1 MSLINVDFPNG
12 PNHPSAGH
20 NGMQQAAGQKTDAY
34 SLDLFD
40 LVKRKFWIIQFFVL
54 LGIGLSLLYY
64 FKAPKTY
71 ESIATIFVDEKSAPM
86 AGDSDG
92 FSNESSIEKYL
103 VTLKS
108 TKILKPAI
116 ASGNFHDLDTFAD
129 CDDILYFLREEDAL
143 SAKPADAKSTSGVI
157 KLSFQGS
164 SPEECQAVLDE
175 IVATFDEHI
184 LSTTKNIGGETAKL
198 VTDIKDQMLTQLEEV
213 DAEIRELMVRP
224 ELLNIDGRV
233 VNPHQMQL
241 GLLHQ
246 ELHDVRSE
254 RRKILARVENVK
266 KDLAL
271 GKMPEDLVVEIMSES
286 VDKST
291 GAYATVQSQFVELKI
306 KEQELLNQ
314 FGPDHPDVRSIR
326 NKIETVDQMRLQELA
341 AMRGSKRQNDGEAS
355 TQNLVA
361 DFLNQMQRKV
371 AMLNSEEKSLDESI
385 QAEQQES
392 TSVSALVE
400 NLNSLQRKRERL
412 ENGSAAI
419 IERLGEINALKE
431 HLWRNLAVLDP
442 PSLGEKV
449 APSLPISLAAGFFLG
464 SLLGLLFAGFKD
476 IAEKTFR
483 SSDDVGKMLNT
494 RVIGHVSMFQKLRA
508 KQRNSQFPNVQA
520 EVVTMHAPA
529 AQSSESYRA
538 IRTSIFFKAQET
550 GAKVIQVTSPTPGDG
565 KSTTISNL
573 AASIAQSGRRVLLI
587 DADMRKP
594 VQHKLFGVTNDFGLT
609 SAISGEMDPEEVIQP
624 IQAEYL
630 SIVTAGPIPN
640 NPAELLT
647 SARFAAIIEEYRS
660 QFDFVLIDTPPMLA
674 VTDPSIVCGHVDL
687 VYLVMRIRNG
697 VRTSALRAKEIIDS
711 MGIELGGVVI
721 NGLRRRDQKTYEY
734 SGQYGYGTNQYGRG
748 NKAAA
753 SVPAARTARKKRPS
767 SRV

>member
-12 PNHPSAGH
+12 PNPPSQ
-20 NGMQQAAGQKTDAY
+20 GMAQSAAPKADSY
-34 SLDLFD
+34 SLDVFD
-40 LVKRKFWIIQFFVL
+40 LIKRKFWIIQFFVL

-71 ESIATIFVDEKSAPM
+71 ESIATIFVDEKSAPSVSGE
-86 AGDSDG
+86 GD
-92 FSNESSIEKYL
+92 FSNDSSIEKYL

-108 TKILKPAI
+108 TKILAPAI
-116 ASGNFHDLDTFAD
+116 ATGNFRDLKSFDD
-129 CDDILYFLREEDAL
+129 YNDILYYLREEDAL
-143 SAKPADAKSTSGVI
+143 SAKPADAKSNSGVI
-157 KLSFQGS
+157 SLSFRGS
-164 SPEECQAVLDE
+164 SPEECQLVLDE
-175 IVATFDEHI
+175 IVNTFDDHI
-184 LSTTKNIGGETAKL
+184 MSTTKNIGGETAQL
-198 VTDIKDQMLTQLEEV
+198 VTEIKDQMLTQLEDVEMQ
-213 DAEIRELMVRP
+213 IRELMVRP

-233 VNPHQMQL
+233 VNPHQIQL
-241 GLLHQ
+241 SLLHQ
-246 ELHDVRSE
+246 ELHDIRSE

-266 KDLAL
+266 LDLAA
-271 GKMPEDLVVEIMSES
+271 GKMPEDLVVEIMSENS
-286 VDKST
+286 NNSS
-291 GAYATVQSQFVELKI
+291 GAYATVQSQFVELKV
-306 KEQELLNQ
+306 KEQELLLQ
-314 FGPDHPDVRSIR
+314 YGADHPDVRSIR
-326 NKIETVDQMRLQELA
+326 NVIATVDQLRMQELA
-341 AMRGSKRQNDGEAS
+341 AMRGSKRQNNETT
-355 TQNLVA
+355 TQNLVT
-361 DFLNQMQRKV
+361 DFLSQMERKV
-371 AMLNSEEKSLDESI
+371 AMLGSEEKSLNASI
-385 QAEQQES
+385 QDEQKQS

-400 NLNSLQRKRERL
+400 NLNALQRKRERL

-431 HLWRNLAVLDP
+431 HLWRQLSVLDP

-483 SSDDVGKMLNT
+483 SSDDVGRMLNT
-494 RVIGHVSMFQKLRA
+494 RVIGHVSLFQKVRA
-508 KQRNSQFPNVQA
+508 KQRNSQFPNVAA
-520 EVVTMHAPA
+520 EVVTMHSPA

-550 GAKVIQVTSPTPGDG
+550 GAKVIQITSPTPGDG

-587 DADMRKP
+587 DADLRKP

-609 SAISGEMDPEEVIQP
+609 SVINGEMDPEEAIQTV
-624 IQAEYL
+624 QAEYL

-660 QFDFVLIDTPPMLA
+660 QFDFILIDTPPMLA

-697 VRTSALRAKEIIDS
+697 VRTSSTRAKEIVDS
-711 MGIELGGVVI
+711 MGIELGGVII

-734 SGQYGYGTNQYGRG
+734 SGQYGYGTNQYSKTNQSSTGASATG
-748 NKAAA
+748 NR
-753 SVPAARTARKKRPS
+753 VPRKNRPG